1 MNEFKTT
8 YPDNNY
14 SVHVGHNIYNKVM
27 EQYTS
32 EYNEVFYIVDEV
44 VYNHFKDEQLKG
56 IKEPIITNSGESA
69 KSSESFIHLTESLL
83 EKGIKRSSL
92 VVVIGGGAT
101 GDVGGFSA
109 AVTLR
114 GVDFIQVPT
123 TILAHDSAIGGKTA
137 INSSQGKN
145 LIGAFHRPVG
155 VVYDLEF
162 LNTLPQSEIL
172 SGFGEVFKHA
182 LLNSEEAALELMHK
196 TSSGIDIDVLEES
209 IIDGIKTKMD
219 YVSADEFESG
229 SRKFLNLGHTL
240 GHAIEYQYKIP
251 HGQAI
256 ILGLYA
262 MMFISNQTSEKEIFD
277 LGKYYKYFS
286 NLNYPVELLGEMDA
300 EQMIN
305 LMKHDKKNIKNEA
318 IGFVLVDETFSPYFT
333 ELNINA
339 LKSYLS
345 GIKESI

>member
-14 SVHVGHNIYNKVM
+14 TVHVGHEIFNEVM
-27 EQYTS
+27 ERYTS
-32 EYNEVFYIVDEV
+32 EYNHVFYIVDET
-44 VYNHFKDEQLKG
+44 VYANFKDGQLHG
-56 IKEPIITNSGESA
+56 IEDPILIDSGESS
-69 KSSESFIHLTESLL
+69 KSFDSFINLTERLL

-92 VVVIGGGAT
+92 IVVIGGGAA
-101 GDVGGFSA
+101 GDAGGFAS

-137 INSSQGKN
+137 INSVHGKN

-155 VVYDLEF
+155 VVYDLQF
-162 LNTLPQSEIL
+162 LNTLPKSEIL
-172 SGFGEVFKHA
+172 SGYGEVFKHA
-182 LLNSEEAALELMHK
+182 LLNSEDAVHKLMRQTSEGLSIEA
-196 TSSGIDIDVLEES
+196 IEES
-209 IIDGIKTKMD
+209 IIDGIKTKMK
-219 YVSADEFESG
+219 YVSQDEFESG

-240 GHAIEYQYKIP
+240 GHAIEYRYKIP
-251 HGQAI
+251 HGHAI

-262 MMFISNQTSEKEIFD
+262 MMYISNETAESNIFD
-277 LGKYYKYFS
+277 LQKFHEYFS
-286 NLNYPVELLGEMDA
+286 VLGYPVGLLSEMDID
-300 EQMIN
+300 EMIG
-305 LMKHDKKNIKNEA
+305 LMRHDKKNTRNEA
-318 IGFVLVDETFSPYFT
+318 IGFVLVNESFSPYFT

-339 LKSYLS
+339 LENYLS

>member
-1 MNEFKTT
+1 MKEFKTT

-14 SVHVGHNIYNKVM
+14 TVHVGHGIFNEVM
-27 EQYTS
+27 KHYTS
-32 EYNEVFYIVDEV
+32 QYNEVFYIVDET
-44 VYNHFKDEQLKG
+44 VYGHFKDGILKK
-56 IKEPIITNSGESA
+56 IEDPILIDSGESA
-69 KSSESFIHLTESLL
+69 KSFHSFMNLTESLL

-92 VVVIGGGAT
+92 VVVIGGGAA
-101 GDVGGFSA
+101 GDAGGFAA
-109 AVTLR
+109 AVALR

-137 INSSQGKN
+137 INSGHGKN
-145 LIGAFHRPVG
+145 LIGAFHRPAA

-162 LNTLPQSEIL
+162 LSTLPESEIM

-182 LLNSEEAALELMHK
+182 LLNSEEAAVNLMDK
-196 TSSGIDIDVLEES
+196 TASGIRMDAIEES
-209 IIDGIKTKMD
+209 IIEGIKTKMD
-219 YVSADEFESG
+219 YVTSDEFESG

-262 MMFISNQTSEKEIFD
+262 MMQISNKTAESDIFD
-277 LGKYYKYFS
+277 LQKYHAYFS
-286 NLNYPVELLGEMDA
+286 GLDYPVGLLGEMDI
-300 EQMIN
+300 EQMIS
-305 LMKHDKKNIKNEA
+305 LMRHDKKNIKNET
-318 IGFVLVDETFSPYFT
+318 IGFVLVDESFSPYFT
-333 ELNINA
+333 ELNIDA
-339 LKSYLS
+339 LENYLS

>member
-1 MNEFKTT
+1 MKEFKTT

-14 SVHVGHNIYNKVM
+14 TVHVGHDIFNEVM
-27 EQYTS
+27 KRYTS
-32 EYNEVFYIVDEV
+32 EYNDVFYIVDRT
-44 VYNHFKDEQLKG
+44 VYEQY
-56 IKEPIITNSGESA
+56 KEGQLRDIEGPILIDSGEAA
-69 KSSESFIHLTESLL
+69 KSFNSFIDLTESLL
-83 EKGIKRSSL
+83 EQGIKRSSL
-92 VVVIGGGAT
+92 VVVIGGGAA
-101 GDVGGFSA
+101 GDAGGFAA

-155 VVYDLEF
+155 VVYDLAF
-162 LNTLPQSEIL
+162 LNTLPKSEVL

-182 LLNSEEAALELMHK
+182 LLNSEEAVTELMRQ
-196 TSSGIDIDVLEES
+196 TSAGLSIGAIEGS
-209 IIDGIKTKMD
+209 IIDGIKTKMK
-219 YVSADEFESG
+219 YVSQDEFESS

-240 GHAIEYQYKIP
+240 GHALEYQYKIP

-262 MMFISNQTSEKEIFD
+262 MMYISNQTAESEVFD
-277 LGKYYKYFS
+277 LKNYHDYFS
-286 NLNYPVELLGEMDA
+286 GLDYPVGLLGEMDI
-300 EQMIN
+300 EQMIG
-305 LMKHDKKNIKNEA
+305 LMRHDKKNTKNEA
-318 IGFVLVDETFSPYFT
+318 IGFVLVNEDFSPYFT

-339 LKSYLS
+339 LENYLS

>member
-14 SVHVGHNIYNKVM
+14 TVHVGHKIYNKVM

-32 EYNEVFYIVDEV
+32 EYNEVFYIVDKT
-44 VYNHFKDEQLKG
+44 VYEHFKDEQLKE
-56 IKEPIITNSGESA
+56 ITAPIITNTGESA
-69 KSSESFIHLTESLL
+69 KSFGSFIDMTESLL

-101 GDVGGFSA
+101 GDVGGFAA

-137 INSSQGKN
+137 INSRQGKN

-162 LNTLPQSEIL
+162 LKTLPQSEIL

-182 LLNSEEAALELMHK
+182 LLNSEKAAHELMHK
-196 TSSGIDIDVLEES
+196 TSSGIELDALEES
-209 IIDGIKTKMD
+209 IIDGIKTKMG
-219 YVSADEFESG
+219 YVTADEFESG

-262 MMFISNQTSEKEIFD
+262 MMFISNKTADHLIFD
-277 LGKYYKYFS
+277 LEKYYKYFS
-286 NLNYPVELLGEMDA
+286 NLDYPMDLLAELDTG
-300 EQMIN
+300 QMIH
-305 LMKHDKKNIKNEA
+305 LMKHDKKNIKNQS
-318 IGFVLVDETFSPYFT
+318 IGFILTGKDFSPYFT
-333 ELNINA
+333 ELDIKDLA
-339 LKSYLS
+339 DYLTQL
-345 GIKESI
+345 KESL

>member
-14 SVHVGHNIYNKVM
+14 TVHVGHNIYNKVM
-27 EQYTS
+27 DQYTS
-32 EYNEVFYIVDEV
+32 EYNEVFYIVDKS
-44 VYNHFKDEQLKG
+44 VYEHFKDKQLKG
-56 IKEPIITNSGESA
+56 ITDPIITSPGEAA
-69 KSSESFIHLTESLL
+69 KSSGSFIDMTESLL

-101 GDVGGFSA
+101 GDAGGFAA

-137 INSSQGKN
+137 INSRQGKN

-162 LNTLPQSEIL
+162 LKTLPQSEIL
-172 SGFGEVFKHA
+172 SGFGEVFKHS
-182 LLNSEEAALELMHK
+182 LLNSEKAAHELMHK
-196 TSSGIDIDVLEES
+196 TSSGIELDVLEES

-219 YVSADEFESG
+219 YVTADEFESG

-240 GHAIEYQYKIP
+240 GHAIEYQYKMP

-262 MMFISNQTSEKEIFD
+262 MMFISNKTAGHLIFD
-277 LGKYYKYFS
+277 LEKYYKYFS
-286 NLNYPVELLGEMDA
+286 NLDYPMDLLAELDIG
-300 EQMIN
+300 QMIH
-305 LMKHDKKNIKNEA
+305 LMEHDKKNIKNQS
-318 IGFVLVDETFSPYFT
+318 IGFILTGKDFSPYFT
-333 ELNINA
+333 ELDIKDLA
-339 LKSYLS
+339 DYLTQL
-345 GIKESI
+345 KESL

>member
-1 MNEFKTT
+1 MNEFNTT

-14 SVHVGHNIYNKVM
+14 TVHVGHDIFNEVM
-27 EQYTS
+27 ERYTS
-32 EYNEVFYIVDEV
+32 EYNEVFYIVDET
-44 VYNHFKDEQLKG
+44 VYQHFKARQLKG
-56 IKEPIITNSGESA
+56 IEDPIIISSGESA
-69 KSSESFIHLTESLL
+69 KSFDSFINLTESLL
-83 EKGIKRSSL
+83 QKGIKRSSL
-92 VVVIGGGAT
+92 IVVIGGGAA
-101 GDVGGFSA
+101 GDVGGFAA

-137 INSSQGKN
+137 INSSHGKN
-145 LIGAFHRPVG
+145 LIGSFHRPVG

-162 LNTLPQSEIL
+162 LSTLPKSEIL

-182 LLNSEEAALELMHK
+182 LLNSEKTVNELMHK
-196 TSSGIDIDVLEES
+196 TSAGISIDAIEDS
-209 IIDGIKTKMD
+209 IIDGIKTKME
-219 YVSADEFESG
+219 YVTADEFESG

-240 GHAIEYQYKIP
+240 GHAIEYHYKIP

-262 MMFISNQTSEKEIFD
+262 MMFISNQTAENEIFELD
-277 LGKYYKYFS
+277 KYREYFAG
-286 NLNYPVELLGEMDA
+286 LDYPVELLGELDTD
-300 EQMIN
+300 QMIS
-305 LMKHDKKNIKNEA
+305 LMRHDKKNIQNEA
-318 IGFVLVDETFSPYFT
+318 FGFVLVDENFSPYFT

-339 LKSYLS
+339 LENYLS